1 MTAPL
6 ANACVFPDGSSVVFL
21 LVWILRPIVP
31 VCLGGLAGFV
41 KRFLRR
47 IYRVRMKK
55 RRLRNPIVILL
66 HLRVV
71 QPNGVVAIY
80 PIMLNHHFCINT
92 SAFLVEGISSFT
104 WKFTFKNECA
114 YH

>member
-66 HLRVV
+66 HLRIV
-71 QPNGVVAIY
+71 QPNIVISIN
-80 PIMLNHHFCINT
+80 PIMLNHYLRVNT
-92 SAFLVEGISSFT
+92 SALMIERIGGFV
-104 WKFTFKNECA
+104 W
-114 YH
+114 